1 MLDTLI
7 KSAWN
12 AYQALKSSSF
22 VVKDAVPI
30 LWFGDSKSYAASQ
43 RRIVTVGLNP
53 SNMEF
58 QDGTHSGTGV
68 RFPKALPLVGLPTLS
83 PTDIATYAAAMDDY
97 FNPNPYW
104 RWFTQYNKILNLLNA
119 SYDGKQGAYTA
130 IHIDAYTPIATNPT
144 WGGLSES
151 DRKSLHNPTL
161 FIDLLSALEPDIILI
176 SANRTIVESLFG
188 SAGWTTFKP
197 ATPKKRAYV
206 KTKQCDG
213 QLIIWGHNMMGTPF
227 GGMTSAELQLIF
239 DDIKVRYGIR
249 S

>member
-1 MLDTLI
+1 MLDILI

-30 LWFGDSKSYAASQ
+30 LWFGDSHSYAASQ

-119 SYDGKQGAYTA
+119 SYNGKQGAHTA
-130 IHIDAYTPIATNPT
+130 VHIDVYTPIATNPT
-144 WGGLSES
+144 WGGLPQGI
-151 DRKSLHNPTL
+151 RKSLYDPTL
-161 FIDLLSALEPDIILI
+161 FTNLLSALEPDIILI
-176 SANRTIVESLFG
+176 SANSTIVESLFG
-188 SAGWTTFKP
+188 STGWTTFKP
-197 ATPKKRAYV
+197 SSPKKRAYV

-213 QLIIWGHNMMGTPF
+213 QLIIWGYNMMGTPF
-227 GGMTSAELQLIF
+227 GGMKEAELQQIF
-239 DDIKVRYGIR
+239 SRIKV
-249 S
+249 

>member
-30 LWFGDSKSYAASQ
+30 LWFGDSQSYAASQ

-68 RFPKALPLVGLPTLS
+68 RFPKALPLVGQPTLS

-97 FNPNPYW
+97 FNRNPFW

-119 SYDGKQGAYTA
+119 SYNGKQGAHTA
-130 IHIDAYTPIATNPT
+130 VHIDVYTPIATNPT
-144 WGGLSES
+144 WGGLPQSI
-151 DRKSLHNPTL
+151 RKSLYDPTL
-161 FIDLLSALEPDIILI
+161 FTNLLSALEPDIILI
-176 SANRTIVESLFG
+176 SANSTIVESLFG
-188 SAGWTTFKP
+188 STGWTTFKP
-197 ATPKKRAYV
+197 SSPKKRAYV

-213 QLIIWGHNMMGTPF
+213 QLIIWGYNMMGTPF
-227 GGMTSAELQLIF
+227 GGMKDAELQQIF
-239 DDIKVRYGIR
+239 SRIKV
-249 S
+249 